1 MKRSLKIN
9 NQEEKMNINNN
20 IDYPYNE
27 KDKHDI
33 YKDINY
39 NHINENIN
47 KNIIELNN
55 CFMSND
61 IQNKL
66 SLIMNDFKV
75 ISFDYVNDDDIENQ
89 TLGEFLY
96 KLVNIARIS
105 YNNSNECLQKY
116 IVNLK
121 RIIKLKNL
129 LFFLQTNLK
138 KNSLLG

>member
-66 SLIMNDFKV
+66 SPIMNDFKV

-89 TLGEFLY
+89 TLGKFLY

-105 YNNSNECLQKY
+105 YNNSNECLQKIY
-116 IVNLK
+116 SKLEENNK
-121 RIIKLKNL
+121 NKESII
-129 LFFLQTNLK
+129 F
-138 KNSLLG
+138 SLD

>member
-1 MKRSLKIN
+1 
-9 NQEEKMNINNN
+9 MNIDNNV
-20 IDYPYNE
+20 DYPYNE

-75 ISFDYVNDDDIENQ
+75 ISFNYVNDDDDIENQ

-105 YNNSNECLQKY
+105 YNNSNECLQKIY
-116 IVNLK
+116 SKFEDNNK
-121 RIIKLKNL
+121 NKESII
-129 LFFLQTNLK
+129 F
-138 KNSLLG
+138 SLD

>member
-75 ISFDYVNDDDIENQ
+75 ISFDYVNDDNIENQ
-89 TLGEFLY
+89 TLDEFLY

-105 YNNSNECLQKY
+105 YNNSNECLQKIY
-116 IVNLK
+116 SKFEENNK
-121 RIIKLKNL
+121 NKESII
-129 LFFLQTNLK
+129 F
-138 KNSLLG
+138 SLD